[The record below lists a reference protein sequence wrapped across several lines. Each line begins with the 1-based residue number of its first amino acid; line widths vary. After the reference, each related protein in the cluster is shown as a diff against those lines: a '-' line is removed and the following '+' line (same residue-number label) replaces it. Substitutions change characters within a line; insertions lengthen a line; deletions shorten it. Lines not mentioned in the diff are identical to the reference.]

1 MAGHNKWSKIKR
13 KKGVADA
20 KRGQVFT
27 KLGKMIS
34 LAAREG
40 GGDPDMNFKLK
51 LAIDKAKQANMP
63 ADNISRAIER
73 GVGGGKD
80 GEQIEEMVYEVYGPN
95 GTAAIVTVLTDNKNR
110 AIADL
115 KMVFSK
121 QGGSLGG
128 SGSVAWMFDRKG
140 VVVAKKSSIKD
151 LDELTLEGIDQG
163 VTDVEEEDDTVD
175 FYSLPGD
182 LKKMRDFLASK
193 GAEIE
198 SAELIYRPQNLVKV
212 EDEDKREKMID
223 FLEAIEDLDDVDRVD
238 SNVEF

>member
-13 KKGVADA
+13 KKGAADA
-20 KRGQVFT
+20 KRGQIFT
-27 KLGKMIS
+27 KLGKMIT

-73 GVGGGKD
+73 GAGGGKD
-80 GEQIEEMVYEVYGPN
+80 GEQIEEMMYEVYGPG

-110 AIADL
+110 AISDL
-115 KMVFSK
+115 KLVFSK
-121 QGGSLGG
+121 KGGSLGG
-128 SGSVAWMFDRKG
+128 SGSVAWMFDLKG
-140 VVVAKKSSIKD
+140 VVVVKKSSIKD

-163 VTDVEEEDDTVD
+163 VTDVEEADDVVE

-182 LKKMRDFLASK
+182 LKKMQDFLISK
-193 GAEIE
+193 GVEIE
-198 SAELIYRPQNLVKV
+198 SAEQVYKPKDLVKV
-212 EDEDKREKMID
+212 DKDNEEKVME
-223 FLEAIEDLDDVDRVD
+223 FLEMIEDLDDVDRVD